1 MRKEVLGMAALNND
15 FQPCIVAIL
24 ALAVLQACTST
35 PAKPGGASRV
45 QPGPAAARNNVSD
58 IDLNCVMSHIQS
70 PPEAFH
76 YTFKVESDNPWQE
89 DADIT
94 PQSVTGTFMNNSLTK
109 PQSFQGPP
117 PQVVSNLMGIG
128 RMASIFSTIHRTAA
142 VVNQGGEQKNGYSA
156 VRFSI
161 DTSLADPT
169 EQGLFKSILG
179 PGGFE
184 KGMVWATAGGCPVQ
198 IVMDEEL
205 HARDGSVLGK
215 SHYEEAMVKQ

>member
-1 MRKEVLGMAALNND
+1 MAALNND

-70 PPEAFH
+70 PPETFH

-89 DADIT
+89 DAVVT
-94 PQSVTGTFMNNSLTK
+94 PQNVTGTFMNNSLPK
-109 PQSFQGPP
+109 PQDFQGPP
-117 PQVVSNLMGIG
+117 QQVASNMMGIG
-128 RMASIFSTIHRTAA
+128 RMASIFSTIHMTAA
-142 VVNQGGEQKNGYSA
+142 VVSEGAEQKNGYAA
-156 VRFSI
+156 VRYSV
-161 DTSLADPT
+161 DTSRGTPT

-184 KGMVWATAGGCPVQ
+184 KGTVWAISEGCPVQ
-198 IVMDEEL
+198 IVLDEEL
-205 HARDGSVLGK
+205 HAKDGSVQGK

>member
-1 MRKEVLGMAALNND
+1 MISSQHRPGLVATLVLSLVFLNG
-15 FQPCIVAIL
+15 
-24 ALAVLQACTST
+24 CTST
-35 PAKPGGASRV
+35 PSKSAAPKVQAGSSGAAKGNS
-45 QPGPAAARNNVSD
+45 SD
-58 IDLNCVMSHIQS
+58 IDLNCVMRHIQS

-94 PQSVTGTFMNNSLTK
+94 PQNVTGTFMNNSLTK

-161 DTSLADPT
+161 DTSLTDPT

-184 KGMVWATAGGCPVQ
+184 KGMVWATAG
-198 IVMDEEL
+198 
-205 HARDGSVLGK
+205 
-215 SHYEEAMVKQ
+215 